1 MNFKVAS
8 PLVEARERTWPL
20 PPPSGA
26 HAGAALWDFLV
37 HLRLPFQL
45 ALSVVVLWGV
55 VWSGGALTLRFL
67 WVWLAWTVPLSG
79 GATAY
84 NSYFDRD
91 EGPVGGLRRPPRVRP
106 SMLWLSLALQLT
118 GGVLLALSATWLDV
132 GVYVLGALVF
142 FAYSTPGIR
151 TKSRP
156 WRATATVALGS
167 GALASLAGS
176 LAAGGGPNLGML
188 SSALFIA
195 GFYPLTQLGQIDE
208 DRRRGDRTFAVALGR
223 NAGFAWSGV
232 VLPLAC
238 ALNLWRVGS
247 GSVPARVL
255 LLGLAPVALSGILWW
270 RRPGLDASPI
280 ADYLAYTAAV
290 VFAVAA
296 LLV

>member
-1 MNFKVAS
+1 M
-8 PLVEARERTWPL
+8 EARERTWPL

-37 HLRLPFQL
+37 HLRLPFQV

-55 VWSGGALTLRFL
+55 VWSGGTLSLRFL
-67 WVWLAWTVPLSG
+67 WVWLAWTVALSG

-91 EGPVGGLRRPPRVRP
+91 EGPVGGLRRPPKVRP
-106 SMLWLSLALQLT
+106 SMLWLSLALQLA
-118 GGVLLALSATWLDV
+118 GGVLLAMSATWTDA
-132 GVYVLGALVF
+132 GVYLLGALVF
-142 FAYSTPGIR
+142 LAYSTPGIR

-156 WRATATVALGS
+156 LLATATVAIGS

-188 SSALFIA
+188 SAALFIA

-223 NAGFAWSGV
+223 NAAFAWSGI

-238 ALNLWRVGS
+238 SLNLWRVGFWS
-247 GSVPARVL
+247 APGRVL
-255 LLGLAPVALSGILWW
+255 LLGLGLVAVSGIIWW
-270 RRPGLDASPI
+270 RRPRLDASPI
-280 ADYLAYTAAV
+280 ADYLAYVSAV

-296 LLV
+296 VFTKLL

>member
-1 MNFKVAS
+1 M
-8 PLVEARERTWPL
+8 EARERTWPL

-37 HLRLPFQL
+37 HLRLPFQV

-55 VWSGGALTLRFL
+55 VWSGGTLSLRFL
-67 WVWLAWTVPLSG
+67 WVWLAWTVALSG
-79 GATAY
+79 GATAF

-91 EGPVGGLRRPPRVRP
+91 EGPVGGLRRPPKVRP
-106 SMLWLSLALQLT
+106 SMLWLSLALQLA
-118 GGVLLALSATWLDV
+118 GGVLLAVGTTWTDA
-132 GVYVLGALVF
+132 GVYLLGALVF
-142 FAYSTPGIR
+142 LAYSTPGIR

-156 WRATATVALGS
+156 WRATATVAVGS

-188 SSALFIA
+188 SAALFIA

-223 NAGFAWSGV
+223 NPSFLWAGM

-238 ALNLWRVGS
+238 ALNLWRVGA
-247 GSVPARVL
+247 GSAAGLVL
-255 LLGLAPVALSGILWW
+255 LLGLLPVAIAGGVWW
-270 RRPGLDASPI
+270 RRAPLDATAV
-280 ADYLAYTAAV
+280 ADWMAYASAAV
-290 VFAVAA
+290 FALAA
-296 LLV
+296 GLV